1 MLVEDNCVEVLPGF
15 LVDSVSNNVVADPA
29 SLCWGLPEHRT
40 IIPPVS
46 NVRLGPLEQRVM
58 EALWQRSHEARV
70 RDLQPDFADVA
81 YTTLMTTLERL
92 HRKGMLD
99 RVPSG
104 RAFAYRPRLS
114 RGQLQAADALG
125 ALRSLVSGGGSIEPV
140 LSHLVEEGAMQDR
153 EALAALERL
162 IRNRRRALE
171 DQEG

>member
-1 MLVEDNCVEVLPGF
+1 
-15 LVDSVSNNVVADPA
+15 
-29 SLCWGLPEHRT
+29 
-40 IIPPVS
+40 
-46 NVRLGPLEQRVM
+46 M
-58 EALWQRSHEARV
+58 EALWRRSNDARV

-99 RVPSG
+99 RVASG
-104 RAFAYRPRLS
+104 RAFAYRPLLS
-114 RGQLQAADALG
+114 RGQLQAAAALG

-140 LSHLVEEGAMQDR
+140 LSHLLEEGAMQDR

-171 DQEG
+171 DQDR